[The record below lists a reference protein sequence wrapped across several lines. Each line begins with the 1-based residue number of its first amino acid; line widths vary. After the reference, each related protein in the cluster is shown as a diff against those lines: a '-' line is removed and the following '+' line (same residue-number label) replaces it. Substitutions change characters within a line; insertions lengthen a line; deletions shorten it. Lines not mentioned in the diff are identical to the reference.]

1 MGKFIAGDMVTAK
14 TDGEPYYSGYGINPR
29 VVIPAGSVGTVK
41 CTDVPFVSRQKGEPA
56 VFNCVDFVI
65 PGVYAGA
72 AQHGNKTWR
81 RAICDSDLALWRR
94 FGGASAK
101 ARVSAS
107 GVLEQTPV
115 GEYEIVTAPRPAEDC
130 GHPASVSR
138 NG

>member
-1 MGKFIAGDMVTAK
+1 MGKFREGDIVIVR

-41 CTDVPFVSRQKGEPA
+41 CTDVPFVSRQA

-81 RAICDSDLALWRR
+81 RSICDSDLALWRR

-101 ARVSAS
+101 ARVLDS
-107 GVLEQTPV
+107 GILKETPV
-115 GEYEIVTAPRPAEDC
+115 GEYAIVVALP
-130 GHPASVSR
+130 
-138 NG
+138 

>member
-1 MGKFIAGDMVTAK
+1 MGKFREGDLVIVR

-41 CTDVPFVSRQKGEPA
+41 CTDVPFVRRQKGEPA

-81 RAICDSDLALWRR
+81 RDICDGDLAIWR

-101 ARVSAS
+101 ARVLDS
-107 GVLEQTPV
+107 GILDETPV
-115 GEYEIVTAPRPAEDC
+115 GEYEIVVALP
-130 GHPASVSR
+130 
-138 NG
+138 